1 MLTAIVAFASCEKS
15 GYTVTGDVENF
26 AEGAKVYLAATS
38 DEGFTKIDST
48 TIQNKSFT
56 FKGESKGVEYSLIQI
71 EEEAGTVPFQI
82 QMVLENGKI
91 KVTADKNDIEK
102 TVVSGTKNNDDL
114 QRFNESLATTR
125 KEIEKQQEELGAN
138 DENEQD
144 FGKIIEF
151 QQTAQKKMFDAI
163 NSFIDQNKDSYVSL
177 FLLANLSQAIST
189 EELKEK
195 YNALS
200 TEVKETRMG
209 KEVADKLKKIEA
221 TTVGQKAPDF
231 KILGTDRKTE
241 VSLYE
246 NLGKVTIIDF
256 WASWCKPCRVE
267 NPNMVKLYEKYKD
280 KGLKIIGVSLDTD
293 EERWKEAIEKD
304 GLPWI
309 HVASLVKDDPTAD
322 MYNVEYIPTI
332 YILNEK
338 GIILAKN
345 VYGEELDENIGKL
358 LN

>member
-1 MLTAIVAFASCEKS
+1 M
-15 GYTVTGDVENF
+15 
-26 AEGAKVYLAATS
+26 
-38 DEGFTKIDST
+38 
-48 TIQNKSFT
+48 
-56 FKGESKGVEYSLIQI
+56 
-71 EEEAGTVPFQI
+71 
-82 QMVLENGKI
+82 
-91 KVTADKNDIEK
+91 
-102 TVVSGTKNNDDL
+102 
-114 QRFNESLATTR
+114 
-125 KEIEKQQEELGAN
+125 
-138 DENEQD
+138 
-144 FGKIIEF
+144 
-151 QQTAQKKMFDAI
+151 
-163 NSFIDQNKDSYVSL
+163 
-177 FLLANLSQAIST
+177 
-189 EELKEK
+189 
-195 YNALS
+195 
-200 TEVKETRMG
+200 
-209 KEVADKLKKIEA
+209 
-221 TTVGQKAPDF
+221 
-231 KILGTDRKTE
+231 LGTDRKTE